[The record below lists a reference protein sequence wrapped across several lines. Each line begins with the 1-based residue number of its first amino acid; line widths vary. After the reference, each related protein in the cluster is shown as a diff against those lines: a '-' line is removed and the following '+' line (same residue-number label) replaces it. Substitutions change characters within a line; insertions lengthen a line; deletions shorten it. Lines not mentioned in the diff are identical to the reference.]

1 MELLKPQLVTVT
13 SLDGVEKAF
22 FMSRLPAVQGRE
34 IVAKYPM
41 SALPKVGDYAVN
53 EEVML
58 KLMSFVAVEKAD
70 GLRLTTRALVDNHVS
85 DWEMLFQLEKAM
97 LSYNTS
103 FFTNGNTSDFFVT
116 IAHTLKAFLIS
127 TLMDLSAASSKPN
140 KRRSK
145 S

>member
-1 MELLKPQLVTVT
+1 MDLLKPQAVTVT
-13 SLDGVEKAF
+13 SLDGDEKTF
-22 FMSRLPAVQGRE
+22 FISRLPAVQGRE

-53 EEVML
+53 EETML
-58 KLMSFVAVEKAD
+58 KLVSFVAVEKPD

-97 LSYNTS
+97 LAYNTS
-103 FFTNGNTSDFFVT
+103 FFGNGKTWDFFGN
-116 IAHTLKAFLIS
+116 IGQSLKAFLIS
-127 TLMDLSAASSKPN
+127 TLTDLLAASSKPG
-140 KRRSK
+140 KPASK